1 MRRPIAW
8 LLFGTIALVGGYAA
22 ARSCADVR
30 AETAQLELVEVTEDG
45 QPVTD
50 RAAYAGA
57 TVRVHSTGREVKLA
71 ASTPAKWMWSEAYA
85 R

>member
-1 MRRPIAW
+1 MRRAIAG
-8 LLFGTIALVGGYAA
+8 LVLGTLVTLGGYAA
-22 ARSCADVR
+22 ARSCAEVR
-30 AETAQLELVEVTEDG
+30 AETVQLELVEVTEDG

-50 RAAYAGA
+50 RTAYAGA

-71 ASTPAKWMWSEAYA
+71 ASTPAKWIWSEAYA